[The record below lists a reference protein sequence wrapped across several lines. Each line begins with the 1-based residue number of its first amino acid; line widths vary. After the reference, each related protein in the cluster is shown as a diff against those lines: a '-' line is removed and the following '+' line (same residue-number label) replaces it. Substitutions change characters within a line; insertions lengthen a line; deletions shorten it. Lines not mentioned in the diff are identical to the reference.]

1 MSLHPLPRD
10 APRLTVY
17 GASEPFAAWLCATQ
31 AESGGRV
38 VVVAASDDLAR
49 RLATDIRFFRAQRAG
64 DDPIAP
70 PAALYL
76 PALDVGPYAELSPD
90 RATLAAR
97 MSGLYRLSHPEL
109 CPDVVVCSV
118 ESLIRKSLPP
128 AELEKLTTTIASGG
142 EIDRDRTAELLVRAG
157 YARTQVVEDP
167 GTFAVRGGVIDLFP
181 SLYRYPVRIELF
193 GDEVESIRTF
203 DPDSQR
209 TLRALEVVHIHPV
222 RETIITEGADLRGRL
237 LEAADRA
244 AHPSKDTRRIT
255 QAADSGEEFV
265 GIEVLTPAFHR
276 EMAPISDYLP
286 DDATWFLFD
295 PDRIDEQAGDLHE
308 LAEGR
313 YRDRLNA
320 HQLAFPPADHFVLP
334 EQLDELLAA
343 RSQVVGIRPL
353 ELADQAPGQT
363 VRFEVDDNHLL
374 RRELE
379 RARRERATELIA
391 PLADA
396 IRRWQKDK
404 LRVAIAAPSASR
416 RQRLQALLRE
426 YDVELAKAAAKG
438 LSDLAPGVPALITR
452 PLSEGFTSHQE
463 RIAIVTE
470 DEIFGDRRRTS
481 ARQREAARR
490 ARKALMGGAADFAN
504 LEIGNF
510 LVHVVHGVGRYQGLV
525 KLPVA
530 DTAIDFLN
538 IEYRGGTL
546 YLPVYR
552 MGEVQRYVGAEGHEP
567 KLDKLGG
574 VTWEKSKGK
583 VSKEVRALA
592 EQLLQLY
599 AQRAAL
605 PGHAYAEGDALFS
618 EFEATFE
625 FEETPDQKKA
635 IDDVI
640 ADMEQP
646 KPMDR
651 LVCGDVGYGKTEV
664 ALRAMLKA
672 VLGGRQVAM
681 LAPTTVLVEQ
691 HYQNMRRRFAG
702 WPMKLARLS
711 RFQKRKE
718 QLETVKGLAAG
729 TIDAVVGTHRLLSKD
744 IRFKELGLLII
755 DEEQRFGVAHKE
767 RLKRMR
773 TQIDVLT
780 LTATPIPRTLN
791 LAMSGLRDLSIIAT
805 PPADRRSIRTF
816 VARPEDQVI
825 RDAVRKELSRGGQ
838 VFFVSPRIEGN
849 RATEEPSL
857 VEWAELIRELV
868 PQARVAVAHG
878 QMRETELE
886 KVMLGF
892 VDGDFDVLVC
902 TTIVE
907 SGLDI
912 PRANTMLVASADRF
926 GLAQLYQLR
935 GRIGRSKERAF
946 CYLLVPAR
954 GKLTDDA
961 RRRLEALQR
970 FSDLGAGFAIAS
982 RDLEIRG
989 AGELLGARQ
998 SGSIAA
1004 VGFET
1009 YARLLED
1016 AVAEL
1021 RGEAISRATDP
1032 ELNVSIPGFIPD
1044 DYVVDTGQ
1052 RLQLYKR
1059 LANAQGED
1067 DVAEL
1072 LSEIEDRYGPLPDE
1086 TRVLGDLMVLK
1097 GLGAGLHVQSLELGK
1112 DRMVLAFSQG
1122 APIDPSK
1129 LLEMVQGDPGRYRL
1143 TPDMR
1148 LTCRLES
1155 KESNALASAKAVLL
1169 ELAACV
1175 TS

>member
-1 MSLHPLPRD
+1 
-10 APRLTVY
+10 
-17 GASEPFAAWLCATQ
+17 
-31 AESGGRV
+31 
-38 VVVAASDDLAR
+38 
-49 RLATDIRFFRAQRAG
+49 
-64 DDPIAP
+64 
-70 PAALYL
+70 
-76 PALDVGPYAELSPD
+76 
-90 RATLAAR
+90 
-97 MSGLYRLSHPEL
+97 
-109 CPDVVVCSV
+109 
-118 ESLIRKSLPP
+118 
-128 AELEKLTTTIASGG
+128 
-142 EIDRDRTAELLVRAG
+142 
-157 YARTQVVEDP
+157 
-167 GTFAVRGGVIDLFP
+167 
-181 SLYRYPVRIELF
+181 
-193 GDEVESIRTF
+193 
-203 DPDSQR
+203 
-209 TLRALEVVHIHPV
+209 
-222 RETIITEGADLRGRL
+222 
-237 LEAADRA
+237 
-244 AHPSKDTRRIT
+244 
-255 QAADSGEEFV
+255 EFV
-265 GIEVLTPAFHR
+265 GIEVLTPAFH
-276 EMAPISDYLP
+276 AQLASISDYLDP
-286 DDATWFLFD
+286 EATWFVYD
-295 PDRIDEQAGDLHE
+295 PDRTRERAGDLHE
-308 LAEGR
+308 LADDR
-313 YRDRLNA
+313 YRSRREDHL
-320 HQLAFPPADHFVLP
+320 LAFPPGDHFLLP
-334 EQLDELLAA
+334 DELDDLLEQ
-343 RSQVVGIRPL
+343 RPHLVEIRPL
-353 ELADQAPGQT
+353 ELAGPAPGQT
-363 VRFEVDDNHLL
+363 VRFDVDDNHLL

-379 RARRERATELIA
+379 RTRRERATELMS
-391 PLADA
+391 PLAEA
-396 IRRWQKDK
+396 IRGWQRDK
-404 LRVAIAAPSASR
+404 LRIAIAAPSASR

-426 YDVELAKAAAKG
+426 YEVEVAATTAKALSELTPG
-438 LSDLAPGVPALITR
+438 LPTLIAR
-452 PLSEGFTSHQE
+452 PLTEGFTARQE
-463 RIAIVTE
+463 RVAIITE

-504 LEIGNF
+504 LQIGHY
-510 LVHVVHGVGRYQGLV
+510 LVHELHGVGRYQGLV

-538 IEYRGGTL
+538 IKYRGGTL

-574 VTWEKSKGK
+574 VTWEKARAKVGK
-583 VSKEVRALA
+583 DVRALA

-599 AQRAAL
+599 AQRSAL
-605 PGHAYAEGDALFS
+605 PGFAFAEGDAMFS

-625 FEETPDQKKA
+625 FDETPDQKKA

-640 ADMEQP
+640 ADME
-646 KPMDR
+646 KARPMDR

-672 VLGGRQVAM
+672 VLGGKQVAM

-691 HYQNMRRRFAG
+691 HYQNMKRRFAG
-702 WPMKLARLS
+702 WPMTIARLS

-718 QLETVKGLAAG
+718 QLETVKGLAEG
-729 TIDAVVGTHRLLSKD
+729 KVDAVVGTHRLLSKD
-744 IRFKELGLLII
+744 VRFKELGLLII

-825 RDAVRKELSRGGQ
+825 RDAVRRELARGGQ
-838 VFFVSPRIEGN
+838 VFLVSPRIDGN
-849 RATEEPSL
+849 RAAEEPSL
-857 VEWAELIRELV
+857 DEWAELTRELV
-868 PQARVAVAHG
+868 PDARVAVAHG
-878 QMRETELE
+878 QMRETQLE
-886 KVMLGF
+886 KVMVDF

-912 PRANTMLVASADRF
+912 PRANTMLVANADRF

-989 AGELLGARQ
+989 AGELLGGKQ
-998 SGSIAA
+998 SGSIAT

-1021 RGEAISRATDP
+1021 RGEAIHRASDP

-1059 LANAQGED
+1059 LSGVQGED

-1072 LSEIEDRYGPLPDE
+1072 LSEIEDRYGPVPE
-1086 TRVLGDLMVLK
+1086 EVQTLGELMIVKSLA
-1097 GLGAGLHVQSLELGK
+1097 AGLRVQSLELGEA
-1112 DRMVLAFSQG
+1112 RMVLAFPHG
-1122 APIDPSK
+1122 APIDPQR
-1129 LLEMVQGDPGRYRL
+1129 LMELVQGDPGRYRM
-1143 TPDMR
+1143 TPDLR
-1148 LTCRLES
+1148 LTCQLGD
-1155 KESNALASAKAVLL
+1155 KESNPLASARAVLL